1 MDEITILA
9 IALYAFLMLY
19 VLWIFYLAVMNL
31 KRARDANAITRTA
44 LCFGYP
50 VLIVGYALDVFVN
63 LTLMSVFFLELP
75 HETTMTSRV
84 KRHLYHSQGWRE
96 KLAAWFCHNL
106 LNSFDP
112 SGKHC

>member
-1 MDEITILA
+1 MTILSTV
-9 IALYAFLMLY
+9 LYSFFTLY
-19 VLWIFYLAVMNL
+19 VLWILYLAVMNL
-31 KRARDANAITRTA
+31 KRARDAKTITKTA

-50 VLIVGYALDVFVN
+50 VLIVGYVLDILVN
-63 LTLMSVFFLELP
+63 LTLMSIFFLELP

-84 KRHLYHSQGWRE
+84 KRHLYHSTGWRE
-96 KLAAWFCHNL
+96 KLAAWFCFNL

>member
-1 MDEITILA
+1 MIILHS
-9 IALYAFLMLY
+9 ALYSFLALY

-31 KRARDANAITRTA
+31 KRARDGKAITKTA

-50 VLIVGYALDVFVN
+50 VLIVGYALDILVN
-63 LTLMSVFFLELP
+63 LSLMSVMFLELP

-84 KRHLYHSQGWRE
+84 KRHLYHSTGWRE
-96 KLAAWFCHNL
+96 TLAAWFCFNL
-106 LNSFDP
+106 LNAFDP

>member
-1 MDEITILA
+1 MMIAKLILFPF
-9 IALYAFLMLY
+9 IALY

-31 KRARDANAITRTA
+31 KRARDAGTLTLSAK
-44 LCFGYP
+44 CFGYP
-50 VLIVGYALDVFVN
+50 VLFVGYTLDVFIN
-63 LTLMSVFFLELP
+63 LMLMSVMFLELP

-84 KRHLYHSQGWRE
+84 KRHLYHSTGWRE
-96 KLAAWFCHNL
+96 TLAAWFCFNL